1 VIQKEEGR
9 WEKRKNFEE
18 RTREGKNEGGKVM
31 KEGMKGGGVEILP
44 VVSTA
49 HSL

>member
-1 VIQKEEGR
+1 MIQKEGGGR
-9 WEKRKNFEE
+9 REKWKNLEE
-18 RTREGKNEGGKVM
+18 RTREGRNERGKVM

-49 HSL
+49 H